1 MVAVSRFLL
10 MQGRRRSGQFIMKK
24 IFDRENPAFQVFI
37 LISSIFTLYSFILSA
52 PFKTLD
58 DQASIYANPDIQDIK
73 HFPRIFSKS
82 FFGDDRFYYRPL
94 VSLSF
99 ALEKHF
105 FGFNAFFFNL
115 TNIILHSLTAI
126 IILCFMRSIFQGTFI
141 SFWVAFLFAIHPVY
155 VEAVAN
161 IAGRSILLCAFFEWS
176 ALMFLALSMQR
187 KKPGYYIVS
196 MLSFALALL
205 SKESSAVFPAIAF
218 AYAFFFFPERSW
230 VARTRKSL
238 KAAFPF
244 GIALLGYLLIRFTL
258 DISSVSSVRDAKDYL
273 CGILTFARA
282 MIMYARV
289 LLVPF
294 DLYFDRICPV
304 LYDLLSLESLAT
316 MLFWLSFVFI
326 LWKARHHLSAAVKFF
341 ILFVFIRFLPLSQL
355 IPIRSQAGY
364 ICVPDHFLY
373 VPSVGFFV
381 CLIFLART
389 MVSQLVASKHLTRS
403 WARSL
408 IGLWMIFLAGTT
420 IEQNIYATHEIA
432 LFSRSVSFRPEHVRL
447 NIALGLRYV
456 FEKKFAQA
464 EPYFRNALAYE
475 PTNTRARV
483 SLATVLLDQGKL
495 WEGLSEFEKVTD
507 AENFQDLV
515 DRNKNLAY
523 RLLIKKYSA
532 MIKGENTPADVHY
545 SLGVVYAKQGDF
557 QQAIS
562 YFQETLARDPRHRN
576 AHENLCNSFWAAGD
590 ETRAQ
595 DCFQEINTQ

>member
-1 MVAVSRFLL
+1 MKQFLDL
-10 MQGRRRSGQFIMKK
+10 KH
-24 IFDRENPAFQVFI
+24 PAFQVFI
-37 LISSIFTLYSFILSA
+37 LVSSIFVLYSFILSA

-73 HFPRIFSKS
+73 NFPRIFSKS

-105 FGFNAFFFNL
+105 FGLNAFFFNL
-115 TNIILHSLTAI
+115 TNIVLHSLTAMI
-126 IILCFMRSIFQGTFI
+126 VLYFMRFVFQGTLI
-141 SFWVAFLFAIHPVY
+141 GFWVAFLFAIHPVY

-161 IAGRSILLCAFFEWS
+161 IAGRSILLCALFEWV
-176 ALMFLALSMQR
+176 ALMFLALSMR
-187 KKPGYYIVS
+187 SKRFSYYIVS
-196 MLSFALALL
+196 MFSFAFALL

-218 AYAFFFFPERSW
+218 SYAFFFFTECSLAVR
-230 VARTRKSL
+230 VRKSL

-244 GIALLGYLLIRFTL
+244 GIVLLGYLLIRFAL
-258 DISSVSSVRDAKDYL
+258 DISSVSFVRDIKDYL
-273 CGILTFARA
+273 CGILTFMYAA
-282 MIMYARV
+282 IMYVRI
-289 LLVPF
+289 LLAPF
-294 DLYFDRICPV
+294 DLHFDRIYPV
-304 LYDLLSLESLAT
+304 FYNFLSFESLAT
-316 MLFWLSFVFI
+316 MLFWISFVFI
-326 LWKARHHLSAAVKFF
+326 LWKARHQLSASVKFF
-341 ILFVFIRFLPLSQL
+341 IVFIFIRFLPLSQL

-364 ICVPDHFLY
+364 ICAPDHFLY
-373 VPSVGFFV
+373 VPSVAFFV
-381 CLIFLART
+381 CLVLLVRM
-389 MVSQLVASKHLTRS
+389 MVAQLIASKHLTRS

-408 IGLWMIFLAGTT
+408 IGLWMVFLAGIT

-432 LFSRSVSFRPEHVRL
+432 LFSRSASFTPEHVRM

-507 AENFQDLV
+507 AESFQDLV

-562 YFQETLARDPRHRN
+562 YFQKTLARDPRHRN
-576 AHENLCNSFWAAGD
+576 AHKNLCNSFWAVGD

-595 DCFQEINTQ
+595 VCFQEINTQ